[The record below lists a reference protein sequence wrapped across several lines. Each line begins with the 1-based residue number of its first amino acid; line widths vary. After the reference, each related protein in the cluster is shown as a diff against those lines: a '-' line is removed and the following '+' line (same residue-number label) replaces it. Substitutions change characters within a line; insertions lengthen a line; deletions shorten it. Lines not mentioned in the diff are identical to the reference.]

1 MQPVMKN
8 KYKNNKNTELND
20 SLDSSLYEFEIGDIS
35 NEFLINARNI
45 IDDFKVD
52 FQLKNV
58 NIENYKSDLNDI

>member
-1 MQPVMKN
+1 MKN

-52 FQLKNV
+52 FQLKNI

>member
-1 MQPVMKN
+1 MKN
-8 KYKNNKNTELND
+8 KIKNNKNTELTD

-52 FQLKNV
+52 FQLKNI

>member
-1 MQPVMKN
+1 MKN
-8 KYKNNKNTELND
+8 KFKNNKNIELND

-52 FQLKNV
+52 FQLKNI